1 MELDVLKRLVRSSET
16 RIVFAVID
24 GLGGLPSIDSG
35 LTELETARTPNL
47 DGLAKESI
55 CGLHQPVAAGITPG
69 SGPGHLGLFG
79 YDPLR
84 YQVGRGV
91 LSAMGIGFDLQW
103 EDVAARGN
111 FCTVDEQ
118 GQVVD
123 RRAGRI
129 SSEQNRGLCDRL
141 RNIHIE
147 GVEVFVETVKEHRFL
162 LVLRGEMLS
171 GEVSDTDP
179 QQTGRPPGDPAP
191 LAEGASRTSDA
202 VRRFAG
208 EARRILAENRPANMV
223 LLRGFSQRPKWPQ
236 MGEVFGVRPA
246 VIAGYPMYRGLGRLI
261 GMEPLQTG
269 EEFDQ
274 ELQTLQENWGGHD
287 FFFIHA
293 KPADSAGEDGDFD
306 RKVSWIE
313 HFDERLPQILS
324 LKPDVLVVTGDHSTP
339 SRMGSHSWHPVPVLL
354 WAETCRRDPVGRFSE
369 TACLAGGLGPR
380 LPSVDLM
387 PLALAH
393 ARRLK
398 KFGA

>member
-1 MELDVLKRLVRSSET
+1 MDFDVLRELIRPSET
-16 RIVFAVID
+16 KIVFAVID
-24 GLGGLPSIDSG
+24 GLGGLPSLQKG
-35 LTELETARTPNL
+35 LTELEAAHTPHLDALAR
-47 DGLAKESI
+47 ESI
-55 CGLHQPVAAGITPG
+55 CGLHQPVATGITPG

-79 YDPLR
+79 YEPLR
-84 YQVGRGV
+84 YRVGRGV
-91 LSAMGIGFDLQW
+91 LSALGIGFDLKW

-111 FCTVDEQ
+111 FCTLDDR

-129 SSEQNRGLCDRL
+129 SSKRNRELCDQL
-141 RNIHIE
+141 RNIQVE

-171 GEVSDTDP
+171 GDVSDTDP
-179 QQTGRPPGDPAP
+179 QQTGKPPRDPVP
-191 LAEGASRTSDA
+191 LSEDARKTSD
-202 VRRFAG
+202 VVNRFADH
-208 EARRILAENRPANMV
+208 ARHVLAENHSANMV
-223 LLRGFSQRPKWPQ
+223 LLRGFSKKPEWPQ
-236 MGEVFGVRPA
+236 MGEIFGVKPA

-261 GMEPLQTG
+261 GMEVIQTG
-269 EEFDQ
+269 EEFDE
-274 ELQTLQENWGGHD
+274 ELQSLKENWDGYD

-313 HFDERLPQILS
+313 HFDERVPQILS

-339 SRMGSHSWHPVPVLL
+339 SVMKSHSWHPVPVLL
-354 WAETCRRDPVGRFSE
+354 RASTCRRDPVERFSE

-380 LPSVDLM
+380 LPAADLM

-393 ARRLK
+393 ARRLE